1 MKSELLACILVW
13 GSTALAAQTT
23 SDVVSATTD
32 SLTAADTIPAVDS
45 VAAETTRRPRKLS
58 LIRRIIRGFDRL
70 DERYIEPQHY
80 VFTLMVQATQNID
93 VYTMGSSD
101 DERQTITFT
110 ANDNLKV
117 GPYIGWKWFFA
128 GYTFD
133 VKSFGFSKKRHGL
146 DLSVYSSQIGADLFF
161 RRTGSDYKLS
171 NAYFGDGV
179 DTGSIEGVDFDGLK
193 SVMTGLNLYYIFNHG
208 RFSYPAAF
216 AQSTCQ
222 KVSCGSWLAG
232 FGYTHNTLEFD
243 YEELQRVVDDRL
255 TQHTVQLDSGLM
267 FRSVSYA
274 DYNISAGYA
283 YNWVFAPRWLF
294 CASAQAA
301 LAYKKTFSEM
311 AGGSRGFSFSN
322 VNVNAIGRFALV
334 YNNTKWYAGFSSVVR
349 MNNYRKQHFY
359 SRNVF
364 GSLNLYV
371 GFNFGLKKQYR

>member
-13 GSTALAAQTT
+13 ASTALAAQTT
-23 SDVVSATTD
+23 SDVVLTTTD

-267 FRSVSYA
+267 FHSVSYA